1 MRTDFDKLY
10 KEIRRDSSNKIYMDL
25 RDKEK
30 AKNYVRA
37 DKRDLSIYEKGMEWF
52 KSGLPLEDAPEELR
66 KNTNFING
74 FNKGK
79 RLAMI
84 AELQE
89 KDRNPG
95 R

>member
-1 MRTDFDKLY
+1 MGTDFDKLY
-10 KEIRRDSSNKIYMDL
+10 KDIRRDSSNKIYMDL

-30 AKNYVRA
+30 AKNYVRP
-37 DKRDLSIYEKGMEWF
+37 DKRDLGIFEQGLEWF
-52 KSGLPLEDAPEELR
+52 NSGLPLEDAPQELR

-74 FNKGK
+74 FNKGN

-84 AELQE
+84 AEKQE